1 MESLKFRIL
10 NGFGRILSTTIERY
24 QWQFMKIINALANI
38 NYYNI
43 LGILKELE
51 SIQYLPLMKLI

>member
-24 QWQFMKIINALANI
+24 QWQFMKIINALAN
-38 NYYNI
+38 YYNI